1 LAPRSRKLDLRKT
14 LFLLPNIIT
23 LSSVFCGFDSIR
35 ISATA
40 QGDDDY
46 YRASLLL
53 VFALFFD
60 TLDGRVA
67 RLTKTQSA
75 FGLQIDSLADAISF
89 GVAPALLV
97 YRWSLFQRPFPGL
110 IAAYVFA
117 AAGVVRLARFN
128 VLSMGDRGAPSKPG
142 KYIVGL
148 PVPGAA
154 GILVSLILANHA
166 MNDQLQLH
174 GPKYVWGLMV
184 LTVFLSFLM
193 VSTIRF
199 RSFKDVKLNAR
210 TFAFVAFAVGS
221 SAIVSLQTRPA
232 FVLVWLLSFY
242 VVVGL
247 AESALALSRRARRH
261 QQRTSIPPTA

>member
-1 LAPRSRKLDLRKT
+1 M
-14 LFLLPNIIT
+14 PNIIT

-40 QGDDDY
+40 QSDDDY

-97 YRWSLFQRPFPGL
+97 YKWSLYQRPFPGL
-110 IAAYVFA
+110 IASYVFA

-128 VLSMGDRGAPSKPG
+128 VLSMGDRGAPTKPG

-154 GILVSLILANHA
+154 GVLVSLILANHA

-174 GPKYVWGLMV
+174 GPRYVWGLMT

-199 RSFKDVKLNAR
+199 RSFKDVRLNAR

-247 AESALALSRRARRH
+247 AESALALSRRSSRRH
-261 QQRTSIPPTA
+261 GRRTSVPPAT